1 MQQSVWNKVIL
12 FHICIINTKYI
23 FYNNI
28 IMDRL
33 VVDGWGKYIGV
44 EHEQIIV
51 KERKEGVYSIAHRC
65 IPRDLRQVIISGKGS
80 ISTDAIEL
88 LAEHGVDVVLIDWHG
103 KVRAYISPPMMRTV
117 NTRREQYRAFD
128 STMGAVLAKEFVN
141 AKLRNMYAV
150 LGTLAKSRKDT
161 SPESAQV
168 LKNARDDINAC
179 IKKLNA
185 LTIKGKRCDDIRDTI
200 MGFEGNASASYWQ
213 SIQEIIPFEFGFK
226 ERSGRYA
233 SDPFNAMLN
242 YGYGILEGE
251 CWRAVHYSGLD
262 PYGGFLHVDRPGKA
276 SMVFDLME
284 EFRQQLIDKSVIKIF
299 SLRKVKPED
308 FTIENAVCRI
318 NDGARKLL
326 LNELLTKLESRIRYI
341 DRSIK
346 WSDLIL
352 SQARS
357 VAKFLRREVKTYKGF
372 WLRW

>member
-1 MQQSVWNKVIL
+1 
-12 FHICIINTKYI
+12 
-23 FYNNI
+23 
-28 IMDRL
+28 MDRL
-33 VVDGWGKYIGV
+33 VIDGWGKYIGV

-51 KERKEGVYSIAHRC
+51 KERKESRYSITHRC
-65 IPRDLRQVIISGKGS
+65 TPRDLRQVIISGKGS

-161 SPESAQV
+161 FPESAEA
-168 LKNARDDINAC
+168 LKNARDSINAW
-179 IKKLNA
+179 IEKLDA
-185 LTIKGKRCDDIRDTI
+185 LKIKGKTCDDIRDTI

-213 SIQEIIPFEFGFK
+213 SIQKIIPSEFGFE

-251 CWRAVHYSGLD
+251 CWRAIHYSGLD

-284 EFRQQLIDKSVIKIF
+284 EFRQQVIDKAIIKIF
-299 SLRKVKPED
+299 SLGQVKPED
-308 FTIENAVCRI
+308 FTIENGVCRI
-318 NDGARKLL
+318 NDTARKLL
-326 LNELLTKLESRIRYI
+326 LNELLTKLESRIRYM

-352 SQARS
+352 SQARN
-357 VAKFLRREVKTYKGF
+357 VAKFLRKEVKTYKGF